1 VKTYQTPSFAQAVL
15 LIGAVA
21 VLSEAANH
29 HPDLRLH
36 GYKQLTISLVT
47 HSAGGITE
55 KDFDLAQQIEAL
67 PKRQPK

>member
-1 VKTYQTPSFAQAVL
+1 VRTYQTPSFAQAVL

-21 VLSEAANH
+21 LLAEAANH

-36 GYKQLTISLVT
+36 GYSQLTISLAT

-55 KDFDLAQQIEAL
+55 KDFELAQQIEDL
-67 PKRQPK
+67 PKRKPK